1 MLHFLGNVVP
11 PYIVVEHMLS
21 RLRDVSAVDHVISLL
36 MRFYTG
42 LAMGRGQLTNGY
54 KYWDVE
60 LSMNLPI
67 ACERHCTQSP
77 DNSHPTV
84 NER

>member
-1 MLHFLGNVVP
+1 
-11 PYIVVEHMLS
+11 MLS
-21 RLRDVSAVDHVISLL
+21 RLRDVSAVDHVINLL
-36 MRFYTG
+36 MHFYTG